1 LKDLGDLHYFP
12 GIEVKRDQDG
22 LIMSHDIIVASSSQE
37 ATNALLLELQ
47 REFALKDLGDLHCF
61 PGIEVK
67 RDQVGLIM
75 SQGRYATDILS
86 RSGMDKCKA
95 IDTPLSSTQK
105 LSMGTNSVQMTLH
118 SIEVWLGLCNI
129 SL

>member
-1 LKDLGDLHYFP
+1 MF
-12 GIEVKRDQDG
+12 VRDYVD
-22 LIMSHDIIVASSSQE
+22 DIIVASSSQE

-47 REFALKDLGDLHCF
+47 REFALKDLGDLHYF
-61 PGIEVK
+61 LGIEVK